1 MCIKRIIVYLLIP
14 FLSLLMSACGGG
26 GGGDTAAAVTP
37 TNTDCVLST
46 SKIGDCKI

>member
-14 FLSLLMSACGGG
+14 FLSLLMSACG